1 MYKDPLII
9 TGVPRSRT
17 SLTMQLLQISGL
29 FLGKVSGV
37 TKANP
42 IPPGQMENTE
52 VINKVVKP
60 ELKAHGYDPKGQY
73 PVPPIDFCDLNPQ
86 KRQQVL
92 SIMKSQGLKEEAN
105 WGVKLCKSVWNFAG
119 WSYAFPNATW
129 IIVRRRDED
138 IIKSCM
144 SPKASFMN
152 AYNTPDGWQWWI
164 NEHYKRFELIKQ
176 NCTAYEL
183 DTDAVVNK
191 DFTQLKAI
199 IEAVGLKWK
208 PDRIA
213 AQIK

>member
-17 SLTMQLLQISGL
+17 SLIMQLLQISGL

-42 IPPGQMENTE
+42 IPPGQLENVE
-52 VINKVVKP
+52 IINKVVKP
-60 ELKAHGYDPKGQY
+60 ELRAHGYDPKGQY

-92 SIMKSQGLKEEAN
+92 SIMKSQGLKEN
-105 WGVKLCKSVWNFAG
+105 MDWGVKLCKSVWN
-119 WSYAFPNATW
+119 WQSWHHAFPDATW

-144 SPKASFMN
+144 SPKAAFMDK
-152 AYNTPDGWQWWI
+152 YNTPNGWQWWI
-164 NEHYKRFELIKQ
+164 NEHYERFELIKRD
-176 NCTAYEL
+176 CIAYEL

-199 IEAVGLKWK
+199 IEAIGLKWK
-208 PDRIA
+208 PDKIE